1 MTHHAAP
8 DALDEP
14 RLAYVT
20 CLSPAGLHRMAY
32 WEWGDP
38 GNPEVLV
45 CVHGLTRSGRD
56 FDRLARRLSSRY
68 RVVCPDIVGR
78 GKSDWLSDPAYYVIP
93 QYVSDMLPLLAAVG
107 GSTVHWFGTSLGGL
121 IGMSLASLAGTPITR
136 LVINDVGPR
145 LAPDALMRI
154 GQYVGKAG
162 DFPSKE
168 AGLEYLSVVSAAF
181 GPHTPEAWQELN
193 QYILVPADAATG
205 RTRQGNPT
213 ALTAA
218 IPAATS
224 AASATAATA
233 ATSAPATAAARA
245 TAAAMDATS
254 ATATAAVTATAATT
268 GATATA
274 AATAAASTSWR
285 LHYDPAIAVAF
296 KPMAPPVAMAAEMM
310 LWKAF
315 DAIECPTLIVR
326 GEQSDLLSA
335 ATAVEMTRRNPHAR
349 VVEIA
354 GVGHAPT
361 FMSDDQIAIAEHFL
375 TGDTG
380 ATGATDAEG
389 ASGATGTTG
398 ATGATG
404 ATGLTANAGSTSSP
418 GAAD

>member
-1 MTHHAAP
+1 MTQHAVPHAFE
-8 DALDEP
+8 EP

-38 GNPEVLV
+38 DNPAVLI

-78 GKSDWLSDPAYYVIP
+78 GQSDWLSDPAYYVIP
-93 QYVSDMLPLLAAVG
+93 QYVSDMLPLLAALG
-107 GSTVHWFGTSLGGL
+107 GRTVHWFGTSLGGL

-136 LVINDVGPR
+136 LVLNDVGPR

-162 DFPSKE
+162 DFPSRE
-168 AGLEYLSVVSAAF
+168 AGLDYLSVVSAAF
-181 GPHTPEAWQELN
+181 GPHTPEAWRELN
-193 QYILVPADAATG
+193 EYILVPADAAQG
-205 RTRQGNPT
+205 RTQRGNPT
-213 ALTAA
+213 SLVAA
-218 IPAATS
+218 IPAGTP
-224 AASATAATA
+224 AATPA
-233 ATSAPATAAARA
+233 SQEAPPA
-245 TAAAMDATS
+245 
-254 ATATAAVTATAATT
+254 
-268 GATATA
+268 
-274 AATAAASTSWR
+274 WR

-315 DAIECPTLIVR
+315 DAIHCPTLIVR

-335 ATAVEMTRRNPHAR
+335 ATAAEMTTRNPNAQ

-361 FMSDDQIAIAEHFL
+361 FMSDDQIAIAENFL
-375 TGDTG
+375 TG
-380 ATGATDAEG
+380 
-389 ASGATGTTG
+389 
-398 ATGATG
+398 
-404 ATGLTANAGSTSSP
+404 GL
-418 GAAD
+418 GAASAAD

>member
-8 DALDEP
+8 DALEEP
-14 RLAYVT
+14 RLAHVT

-38 GNPEVLV
+38 DNPAVLI
-45 CVHGLTRSGRD
+45 CAHGLTRSGRD

-78 GKSDWLSDPAYYVIP
+78 GQSDWLSDSAYYVIP

-107 GSTVHWFGTSLGGL
+107 GKTVHWFGTSLGGL

-162 DFPSKE
+162 DFPSRE

-181 GPHTPEAWQELN
+181 GPHKPEAWQELN
-193 QYILVPADAATG
+193 QYILVPADAGPG
-205 RTRQGNPT
+205 RTQQGNSRT
-213 ALTAA
+213 LAAA
-218 IPAATS
+218 IPAATP
-224 AASATAATA
+224 AASAEPTA
-233 ATSAPATAAARA
+233 
-245 TAAAMDATS
+245 
-254 ATATAAVTATAATT
+254 
-268 GATATA
+268 
-274 AATAAASTSWR
+274 WR
-285 LHYDPAIAVAF
+285 LHYDPAISVAF
-296 KPMAPPVAMAAEMM
+296 KPMAPPIAMAAEMM

-315 DAIECPTLIVR
+315 DAIDCPTLIVR

-335 ATAVEMTRRNPHAR
+335 ATAAEMTRRNPNAQ

-361 FMSDDQIAIAEHFL
+361 FMSDDQIAIAEGFL
-375 TGDTG
+375 TGGAG
-380 ATGATDAEG
+380 ATAT
-389 ASGATGTTG
+389 SHTR
-398 ATGATG
+398 
-404 ATGLTANAGSTSSP
+404 
-418 GAAD
+418 GAAGPAD

>member
-8 DALDEP
+8 DALEEP
-14 RLAYVT
+14 RLAHVT

-38 GNPEVLV
+38 DNSAVLV

-78 GKSDWLSDPAYYVIP
+78 GQSDWLADPAYYVVP
-93 QYVSDMLPLLAAVG
+93 QYVSDMLPLLAAVR

-136 LVINDVGPR
+136 LVLNDVGPR

-154 GQYVGKAG
+154 GQYVGRAG

-193 QYILVPADAATG
+193 QYILVPADAAKG
-205 RTRQGNPT
+205 RTQQGNPT
-213 ALTAA
+213 SLTAA
-218 IPAATS
+218 IPAATP
-224 AASATAATA
+224 A
-233 ATSAPATAAARA
+233 ATSATSSGTASAS
-245 TAAAMDATS
+245 TAGSSKESSNESASDATPAS
-254 ATATAAVTATAATT
+254 GDAPSDQTPTA
-268 GATATA
+268 
-274 AATAAASTSWR
+274 WR
-285 LHYDPAIAVAF
+285 LHYDPAISVAF

-315 DAIECPTLIVR
+315 DAIQCPTLIVR

-335 ATAVEMTRRNPHAR
+335 ATAAEMARRNPNAHL
-349 VVEIA
+349 VEIA

-375 TGDTG
+375 TG
-380 ATGATDAEG
+380 
-389 ASGATGTTG
+389 
-398 ATGATG
+398 
-404 ATGLTANAGSTSSP
+404 TAG
-418 GAAD
+418 

>member
-8 DALDEP
+8 DALEEP
-14 RLAYVT
+14 RLAHVT

-38 GNPEVLV
+38 DNPAVLI
-45 CVHGLTRSGRD
+45 CAHGLTRSGRD

-78 GKSDWLSDPAYYVIP
+78 GQSDWLSDPAYYVIP

-107 GSTVHWFGTSLGGL
+107 GKTVHWFGTSLGGL

-162 DFPSKE
+162 DFPSRE

-193 QYILVPADAATG
+193 QYILVPADTGPG
-205 RTRQGNPT
+205 RTQQENSRT
-213 ALTAA
+213 LAAA
-218 IPAATS
+218 IPAATPAAAAAPAAS
-224 AASATAATA
+224 TEPAASAAPMTVAAPMTGTAPT
-233 ATSAPATAAARA
+233 TAAAP
-245 TAAAMDATS
+245 TAAAEPT
-254 ATATAAVTATAATT
+254 
-268 GATATA
+268 TA
-274 AATAAASTSWR
+274 AAPTTAAEPATPAAPTAAAEPTAWR
-285 LHYDPAIAVAF
+285 LHYDPAISVAF
-296 KPMAPPVAMAAEMM
+296 KPMAPPIAMAAEMM

-315 DAIECPTLIVR
+315 DAIDCPTLIVR

-335 ATAVEMTRRNPHAR
+335 ATAAEMTRRNPNAQ
-349 VVEIA
+349 VVQIA

-361 FMSDDQIAIAEHFL
+361 FMSDDQIAIAEDFL
-375 TGDTG
+375 TGE
-380 ATGATDAEG
+380 A
-389 ASGATGTTG
+389 GTT
-398 ATGATG
+398 ATSHTR
-404 ATGLTANAGSTSSP
+404 
-418 GAAD
+418 GAAGPAD